1 MKDYQSAKICPVCKG
16 TGRISRVKQTSNG
29 TICEFEVC
37 YHCKGTGKVDSVIL
51 SKLKLLW
58 ER

>member
-1 MKDYQSAKICPVCKG
+1 MKDHRSAKICPICKG
-16 TGRISRVKQTSNG
+16 RGRISRVKQTSNG

-37 YHCKGTGKVDSVIL
+37 YHCKGTGRVDSVIL